1 MAYSFFSGLFQNFI
15 LKTETYYLQNSFN
28 ASLRPMALAGVISK
42 LEQLKHDTTSDKVTV
57 GREIHLVNLQDQQ
70 EYQIELVYP
79 PRHKP
84 SAGRFSVISDL
95 GVSLLGLSK
104 GEMAKVSILGKP
116 VLFMIKDV
124 RLAKKQPKKT
134 K

>member
-1 MAYSFFSGLFQNFI
+1 MAYSFFSSLFQNFI

-28 ASLRPMALAGVISK
+28 ASLRPTALAGVISK

-79 PRHKP
+79 PRNKP

-104 GEMAKVSILGKP
+104 GELADVSILGKP

-124 RLAKKQPKKT
+124 SLTKKQPKKSV
-134 K
+134 